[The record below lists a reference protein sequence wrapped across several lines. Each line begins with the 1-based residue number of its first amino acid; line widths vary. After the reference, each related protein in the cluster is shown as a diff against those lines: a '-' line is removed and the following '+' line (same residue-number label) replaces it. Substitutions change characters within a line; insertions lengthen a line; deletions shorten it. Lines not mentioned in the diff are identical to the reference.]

1 MRRKKA
7 NPPSVVAAD
16 IRLTGIPVSPGVV
29 HGPLV
34 CINREDLTVPERPIQ
49 PEEVESEVARLEMA
63 LVETRTQL
71 NTIREHLAASIG
83 EKDAA
88 IFDAHLLVLEDTTV
102 IEAVKRQL
110 AERLI
115 CVEAIYKEVTAG
127 FAESL
132 GQLDDPYLAER
143 AADIKDI
150 AGRVL
155 GNLLGKSGA
164 GAFQLEEPSIILAH
178 DLTPGDTATL
188 DRKMVLGFAT
198 EVGGRLG
205 HTAIMA
211 RSLNLPAV
219 VGLRDALNKIAGKTE
234 VILDGY
240 EGVLILN
247 PSEKTKFEYGQIEL
261 RRHRVDEELE
271 KLRETLAITRDHRR
285 IILSANAELP
295 EDLPLVA
302 ESGAE
307 GIGLYRTE
315 FMFLNRLDFPNEQEQ
330 LEVYERVVAAA
341 APHLAIIR
349 TLDVGGDKLLATGE
363 GSDEANPFLGW
374 RAIRYCLEHRDVFRT
389 QLRAILRAARGQ
401 KIRIMFPMISN
412 LEEVFEAKAMLQ
424 DVRHDLFHEG
434 HEQASVVEVG
444 MMVEVPSVAV
454 MAEMFAPHVDFFSI
468 GTNDLVQYTL
478 AVDRTNERVASLY
491 QPTHPAI
498 LRLMRQVI
506 DAAHAHN
513 IWVGVCGEMAGEL
526 SVTPLLV
533 GLGVDELSMG
543 SVVLPRVKRAI
554 QSLDYGECR
563 ALAEALMK
571 ETHAADIARK
581 LEDKAE
587 AAYGDLLE

>member
-1 MRRKKA
+1 MPKKKA
-7 NPPSVVAAD
+7 NHENLSALD

-34 CINREDLTVPERPIQ
+34 CINREELSVPERPIQ
-49 PEEVESEVARLEMA
+49 PDQIDQELARLEIA
-63 LVETRTQL
+63 LVETRTQI
-71 NTIREHLAASIG
+71 NSIREQLALSLG
-83 EKDAA
+83 EQDAA
-88 IFDAHLLVLEDTTV
+88 IFDAHLLVLEDTTI

-110 AERLI
+110 AERLV
-115 CVEAIYKEVTAG
+115 CVEAIYRDVTSN
-127 FAESL
+127 FAETL
-132 GQLDDPYLAER
+132 AKLDDPYLAER
-143 AADIKDI
+143 ATDIRDI

-155 GNLLGKSGA
+155 ANLLGKVGPNI
-164 GAFQLEEPSIILAH
+164 FQLEEPSILLAH
-178 DLTPGDTATL
+178 DLTPGDTASL

-198 EVGGRLG
+198 EIGGRLG

-211 RSLNLPAV
+211 RSLNIPAV
-219 VGLRDALNKIAGKTE
+219 VGLRDALQKISGRTE

-247 PSEKTKFEYGQIEL
+247 PSEKTKFEYGQIEI

-271 KLRETLAITRDHRR
+271 KLRETLAITKDHHRL
-285 IILSANAELP
+285 ILSANAELP

-315 FMFLNRLDFPNEQEQ
+315 FMFLNRIHLPDEQEQ
-330 LEVYERVVAAA
+330 IEVYERVVQAA

-349 TLDVGGDKLLATGE
+349 TLDIGGDKLLATGE

-374 RAIRYCLEHRDVFRT
+374 RAIRYCLEHRDIFRT

-401 KIRIMFPMISN
+401 KIRVMFPMISN
-412 LEEVFEAKAMLQ
+412 LKEVLEAKMILQ

-444 MMVEVPSVAV
+444 IMIEVPSAAV
-454 MAEMFAPHVDFFSI
+454 MAEIFAPHVDFFSI

-478 AVDRTNERVASLY
+478 AVDRTNEKVASLY

-498 LRLMRQVI
+498 LRLIRHVVE
-506 DAAHAHN
+506 AAHQHN
-513 IWVGVCGEMAGEL
+513 IWVGVCGELAGEL
-526 SVTPLLV
+526 TMTPLLV
-533 GLGVDELSMG
+533 GLDLDELSMG

-554 QSLDYGECR
+554 QSLDYAECR
-563 ALAEALMK
+563 ALVDTLFK
-571 ETHAADIARK
+571 ETHAEEIARK
-581 LEDKAE
+581 LEDKARQ
-587 AAYGDLLE
+587 AYPELLD